1 MDWVLWISSV
11 TLRHGVVDVNSLCS
25 KPRGG
30 EVRARPEPEMRH
42 NRGAVNNTDKP
53 WISSGDDKTLT
64 RSIRVFSFLQDCAA
78 PPKSSCSNAAFGPES
93 CWAAWLNQLFLLL
106 AACAVFS

>member
-42 NRGAVNNTDKP
+42 NRVAVNNTDKP
-53 WISSGDDKTLT
+53 WING
-64 RSIRVFSFLQDCAA
+64 
-78 PPKSSCSNAAFGPES
+78 
-93 CWAAWLNQLFLLL
+93 
-106 AACAVFS
+106 